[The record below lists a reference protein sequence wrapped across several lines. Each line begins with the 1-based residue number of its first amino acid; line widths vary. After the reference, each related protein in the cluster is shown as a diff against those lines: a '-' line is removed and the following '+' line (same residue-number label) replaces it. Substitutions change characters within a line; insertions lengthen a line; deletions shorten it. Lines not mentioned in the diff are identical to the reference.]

1 MYSTKRKLLFWSIL
15 LVSFAVLLVIATLF
29 DHQISVALALP
40 YLKDGNYMSTNVFG
54 LIFEV
59 IGEMPL
65 YLMLSIAGAILF
77 SNCDDI
83 KNKKLSITLKII
95 LFAACVFGCYY
106 GWNRI
111 GKYMSQIFPDTLSFL
126 QTAWHMQVVKVIL
139 AIIVQVLMTLL
150 FVKHKDL
157 SKKLLKFAIVILI
170 TALISE
176 VIVHI
181 IKPIIARERFRATYV
196 LQYNNLDHIGF
207 TPWYVSNMALKKEL
221 LELPTHLSTYYSSF
235 PSGHTAS
242 AAMFFPIMFLPL
254 YIEKFNNKKGIALCI
269 IFPTVATLIVAL
281 SRIVVGAHYMSDVLV
296 GGTMTLVSS
305 IFALKITNLIFK
317 KAQKNG

>member
-1 MYSTKRKLLFWSIL
+1 MFSAKRKTLFWSIL
-15 LVSFAVLLVIATLF
+15 LTSFAILLVIATIF

-40 YLKDGNYMSTNVFG
+40 YLKNGAYMSTNVFG

-65 YLMLSIAGAILF
+65 YLMLSIAGAILYC
-77 SNCDDI
+77 NCNDI
-83 KNKKLSITLKII
+83 KNNKLSILLKIV
-95 LFAACVFGCYY
+95 LFGACVFGCYY

-111 GKYMSQIFPDTLSFL
+111 GKYLSQIFPDSLTFL
-126 QTAWHMQVVKVIL
+126 QTAWYMQVVKVIL

-157 SKKLLKFAIVILI
+157 SKKLLKFAIIILI

-176 VIVHI
+176 VIVHV

-196 LQYNNLDHIGF
+196 LQYNKFDHIGF

-254 YIEKFNNKKGIALCI
+254 YIE
-269 IFPTVATLIVAL
+269 
-281 SRIVVGAHYMSDVLV
+281 
-296 GGTMTLVSS
+296 
-305 IFALKITNLIFK
+305 
-317 KAQKNG
+317 

>member
-40 YLKDGNYMSTNVFG
+40 YLKNGNYMSTNIFG

-83 KNKKLSITLKII
+83 KSKKLSITLKII

-126 QTAWHMQVVKVIL
+126 QTAWYMQVVKVIL

-170 TALISE
+170 TA
-176 VIVHI
+176 
-181 IKPIIARERFRATYV
+181 
-196 LQYNNLDHIGF
+196 
-207 TPWYVSNMALKKEL
+207 
-221 LELPTHLSTYYSSF
+221 
-235 PSGHTAS
+235 
-242 AAMFFPIMFLPL
+242 
-254 YIEKFNNKKGIALCI
+254 
-269 IFPTVATLIVAL
+269 
-281 SRIVVGAHYMSDVLV
+281 
-296 GGTMTLVSS
+296 
-305 IFALKITNLIFK
+305 
-317 KAQKNG
+317 